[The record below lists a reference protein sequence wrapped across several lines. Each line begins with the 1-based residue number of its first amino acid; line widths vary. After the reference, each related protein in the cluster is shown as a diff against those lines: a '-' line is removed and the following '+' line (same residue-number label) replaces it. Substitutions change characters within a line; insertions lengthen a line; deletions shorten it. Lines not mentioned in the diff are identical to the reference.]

1 MAAYSYGRE
10 EIEYMRTASS
20 AASEVDGQ
28 TGESPPRGGVGL
40 YRKLREAIVDGR
52 FQPNE
57 RLVEADLERTF
68 GAGRT
73 AIRAALVRLD
83 QEGLVERQPNRGAR
97 VRLVSDREAL
107 EIEEVRVALE
117 QMLARHAAIRITGS
131 GVAELRRILEE
142 MTARVDAGDPLGYSE
157 LNAEFH
163 ELIWAIAGQSVAAT
177 LVANLKS
184 QSIRFQYRT
193 ILQPGRPDRS
203 LHEHGVIVEALASG
217 DPDASEAA
225 MREHLS
231 RVVETLKQAIA
242 RHNSR

>member
-1 MAAYSYGRE
+1 MKTASTAPM
-10 EIEYMRTASS
+10 EIEGDHAEKST
-20 AASEVDGQ
+20 
-28 TGESPPRGGVGL
+28 TGGVSV
-40 YRKLREAIVDGR
+40 YRKLRDAIVDSR

-57 RLVEADLERTF
+57 RLVEADLARMF

-117 QMLARHAAIRITGS
+117 QMLARHAATRITRGN
-131 GVAELRRILEE
+131 VADLRRILDD
-142 MTARVDAGDPLGYSE
+142 MTARVEAGDPLGYSE
-157 LNAEFH
+157 LNARFH
-163 ELIWAIAGQSVAAT
+163 EMIWAIADQGVAAT

-203 LHEHGVIVEALASG
+203 LREHRLIVEALASG
-217 DPDASEAA
+217 DPDASETA

-231 RVVETLKQAIA
+231 HVVETLKSAIA
-242 RHNSR
+242 RHRGR

>member
-1 MAAYSYGRE
+1 MK
-10 EIEYMRTASS
+10 TAS
-20 AASEVDGQ
+20 AAMAEVASHPA
-28 TGESPPRGGVGL
+28 EKPARGGVSV

-57 RLVEADLERTF
+57 RLVEADLASRF

-107 EIEEVRVALE
+107 QIEEVRVALE
-117 QMLARHAAIRITGS
+117 QMLARHAATRITRS
-131 GVAELRRILEE
+131 GVMDLRRILKE
-142 MTARVDAGDPLGYSE
+142 MTARVEAGDPLGYSE
-157 LNAEFH
+157 LNARFH
-163 ELIWAIAGQSVAAT
+163 EMIWATADQGVAAT

-203 LHEHGVIVEALASG
+203 LREHVVIVEALASG

-225 MREHLS
+225 MREHL
-231 RVVETLKQAIA
+231 RHVVETLKQAIA
-242 RHNSR
+242 RHRSGA

>member
-1 MAAYSYGRE
+1 MKEPVLAPTEALPAPASPEVGVSHERPADAYVQLRNEIVSGR
-10 EIEYMRTASS
+10 
-20 AASEVDGQ
+20 VH
-28 TGESPPRGGVGL
+28 
-40 YRKLREAIVDGR
+40 
-52 FQPNE
+52 PNQ
-57 RLVEADLERTF
+57 RLVEADIARQL
-68 GAGRT
+68 GAGRS

-83 QEGLVERQPNRGAR
+83 QEGLVVLEPNRGAR

-117 QMLARHAAIRITGS
+117 QMLARHAAAHITPA
-131 GVAELRRILEE
+131 GVRNLRQILEE
-142 MTARVDAGDPLGYSE
+142 MTARVQAGDPLGYSE
-157 LNAEFH
+157 LNSRFH
-163 ELIWAIAGQSVAAT
+163 EMIWGIADQAVAST

-203 LHEHGVIVEALASG
+203 LREHAAIFEALASR

-242 RHNSR
+242 RHHTR